1 MAERTINSKV
11 QQRNDTAAN
20 WLLVNP
26 VLLRGELGIEL
37 DTGKMKIGNGSSDW
51 ATLPYLGVGITQA
64 DILNFAYPVGSI
76 KITTTAENPGN
87 TIGGI
92 WERWGNGRFP
102 LAVDENNADFA
113 TAEVTGGEKE
123 HTLTVA
129 ELPSHTHDVTI
140 PVSATDTSTFQFGT
154 STAGGIKQDGEQAIT
169 SAGTGSD
176 TAHNNMPPYI
186 TCYFWKRTA

>member
-37 DTGKMKIGNGSSDW
+37 DTGKMKIGNGSSNW

-76 KITTTAENPGN
+76 KITTTAENPST
-87 TIGGI
+87 TIGGT
-92 WERWGNGRFP
+92 WERWGNGRM
-102 LAVDENNADFA
+102 LIGVDENDTDIAV
-113 TAEVTGGEKE
+113 AEQIGGEKE
-123 HTLTVA
+123 HTLTTEEIPA
-129 ELPSHTHDVTI
+129 HTHTATI
-140 PVSATDTSTFQFGT
+140 PT
-154 STAGGIKQDGEQAIT
+154 DGEGLRARIQGNQTNAL
-169 SAGTGSD
+169 SVGTMDVETTETGGGM
-176 TAHNNMPPYI
+176 AHNNMPPYI